1 MEESYNIVAILKM
14 VASTIS
20 TEGLDEML
28 LTYDYSRRECI
39 GDISWGRKRPGNCL
53 KEAIHPKYGSQATW
67 TAGRTP
73 HLRKDDLT

>member
-28 LTYDYSRRECI
+28 LTYDYSREIVYRRYQLGE
-39 GDISWGRKRPGNCL
+39 
-53 KEAIHPKYGSQATW
+53 EATW
-67 TAGRTP
+67 QLSERSNSSKVWFPSNMDSGANPTSPQR
-73 HLRKDDLT
+73 